1 MSLIKLTNLFPIEVD
16 EETEGNSETETIKSN
31 TKEMKNKTKQTKVVY

>member
-16 EETEGNSETETIKSN
+16 EETESSNETETIKSI
-31 TKEMKNKTKQTKVVY
+31 TK